1 MLYTGFIHSNFEDV
15 VRADPSYEHPTDA
28 RNIPVQIK
36 SGHYYVSAEFLREH
50 QVYGGLLALS
60 GIGAFLF
67 GYLGTRKS
75 SH

>member
-1 MLYTGFIHSNFEDV
+1 MGFKYADFERV
-15 VRADPSYEHPTDA
+15 VMNNPVYEHPTDA
-28 RNIPVQIK
+28 RNIAVQIK

-50 QVYGGLLALS
+50 QIYGGLLALS